1 MMNDKTVTG
10 TQFNYFLVCHRKLW
24 LFSRGITM
32 EHQSDLVLEGKLVHE
47 ESYPRRDESFE
58 EIEIDGI
65 KIDFFDPKSN
75 VIHEIKKSNRF
86 EDAHVWQLKYYIS
99 ILKNHGLNNVT
110 GLLEYPLLRRTEQVI
125 LTENDRTVINEYLV
139 EIRKILDND
148 KCPDRK
154 KITACKNCSYF
165 DFCWSGESDEP
176 IRKPS

>member
-1 MMNDKTVTG
+1 MSEKYVTG
-10 TQFNYFLVCHRKLW
+10 TQFNYYLICHRKLW

-32 EHQSDLVLEGKLVHE
+32 EHQSDLVLEGKLIHE

-86 EDAHVWQLKYYIS
+86 EDAHLWQLKYYIS
-99 ILKNHGLNNVT
+99 ILKDHGLNIVT
-110 GLLEYPLLRRTEQVI
+110 GLLEYPRLRRTESVI
-125 LTENDRTVINEYLV
+125 LTEDDRTVINEKLV
-139 EIRKILDND
+139 DIRKITDD
-148 KCPDRK
+148 EKCPDRK

-165 DFCWSGESDEP
+165 DFCWSGESDEST
-176 IRKPS
+176 RKPT